1 MVAHDC
7 NLAHLVPALAL
18 AALASKNIFLKIKV
32 VKFQL
37 VNTQIHTNTT
47 DFQKI
52 CYGFGV
58 TLFITNSTP
67 WLTIALPSQVPKNG
81 SKSLSSSGNFK
92 TPGLLARDI
101 CLSFSSLSTRMNTKI
116 EGMIDNSIDWTV
128 WHLRVALSFASFFL
142 RSSCDINAAYGKAWT
157 SRPLLDVGASSWSPI
172 SSPTFNRVYTHVM
185 YLTIQVIFKIW
196 DVWNHQPG

>member
-7 NLAHLVPALAL
+7 NLALLVPALAL
-18 AALASKNIFLKIKV
+18 AALASKNLFLKIKV

-37 VNTQIHTNTT
+37 VNTQIHTNT
-47 DFQKI
+47 F
-52 CYGFGV
+52 GFSEDLLQIWA

-101 CLSFSSLSTRMNTKI
+101 CLSF
-116 EGMIDNSIDWTV
+116 
-128 WHLRVALSFASFFL
+128 
-142 RSSCDINAAYGKAWT
+142 
-157 SRPLLDVGASSWSPI
+157 
-172 SSPTFNRVYTHVM
+172 
-185 YLTIQVIFKIW
+185 
-196 DVWNHQPG
+196 